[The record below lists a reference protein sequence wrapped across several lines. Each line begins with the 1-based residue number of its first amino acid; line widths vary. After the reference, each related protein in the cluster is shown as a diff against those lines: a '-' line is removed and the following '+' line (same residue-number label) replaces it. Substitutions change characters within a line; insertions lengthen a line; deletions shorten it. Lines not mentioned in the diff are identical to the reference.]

1 AKEVELKR
9 AVEPYHGRVTRLGSS
24 TWRRAGAAIMAAG
37 RKPKRAADTKQTI
50 LRAPAHEPGALPPAS
65 FSQDSLRPLSPSVRV
80 DLSQI
85 DELSGLAHEIA
96 IETQRLSSMADRILV
111 AAGFGARE
119 RFDLRVSARR
129 LEREFLELEERL
141 VELRMVSLAQTFTR
155 AARLAGRL
163 ARDLGKLVSV
173 VVEGR
178 GTQL

>member
-1 AKEVELKR
+1 
-9 AVEPYHGRVTRLGSS
+9 
-24 TWRRAGAAIMAAG
+24 AAG
-37 RKPKRAADTKQTI
+37 RKPKRPAATKPTI
-50 LRAPAHEPGALPPAS
+50 LRAPAQDPGALPPAS
-65 FSQDSLRPLSPSVRV
+65 FSQESLRPLSPSVRV

-96 IETQRLSSMADRILV
+96 IETQRLSSMADGILI

-163 ARDLGKLVSV
+163 ARDLGKSV
-173 VVEGR
+173 TVEIAGR
-178 GTQL
+178 DTLLDKMIVDHIADP